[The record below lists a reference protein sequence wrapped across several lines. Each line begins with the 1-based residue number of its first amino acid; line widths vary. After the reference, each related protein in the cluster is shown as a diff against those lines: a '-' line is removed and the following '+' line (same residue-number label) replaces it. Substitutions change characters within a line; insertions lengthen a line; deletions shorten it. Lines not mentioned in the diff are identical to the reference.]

1 MKKLF
6 MLAVITA
13 MMSSCG
19 GTVENETVNDSIVD
33 SCVVDSVITDSV
45 VLDTIN

>member
-13 MMSSCG
+13 MISSCG

-33 SCVVDSVITDSV
+33 SCVVDTCVVDSV
-45 VLDTIN
+45 VTDSIN